1 MILDSS
7 SIITMN
13 PAADKY
19 FLDVPK
25 WQEELNQLRKIALS
39 TQLTEM
45 IKWGVP
51 CYVFQESNIFLLG
64 SFKVFCSISFFKG
77 SLMQDPNGILTKPGE
92 NSQSVRML
100 KFTDLDQIRELEP
113 VIKAYILEAI
123 EIEKAGLKT
132 AQEKS
137 ADLEFP
143 EELLQILDKDA
154 AFKVAFTSLTPGR
167 KRGYNLFFTAPKQ
180 SATRITRIEKYRL
193 QILDGKGINDCTCG
207 LSKKMPSCDGSH
219 KLIR

>member
-1 MILDSS
+1 MN
-7 SIITMN
+7 SI
-13 PAADKY
+13 ADKY
-19 FLDVPK
+19 FLDAPK
-25 WQEELNQLRKIALS
+25 WQEELKQLRKIALS

-64 SFKVFCSISFFKG
+64 SFKAFCSISFFKG
-77 SLMQDPNGILTKPGE
+77 SLLQDPNGILTKPGE
-92 NSQSVRML
+92 NSQSVRMV
-100 KFTDLDQIRELEP
+100 KFTHLEQIRELEP
-113 VIKAYILEAI
+113 VINAYIVEAI
-123 EIEKAGLKT
+123 EIEKAGLKP
-132 AQEKS
+132 ALEKS

-154 AFKVAFTSLTPGR
+154 AFKVAFISLTPGR